1 MTDAE
6 QMEIVLEEMS
16 KGWKKFLEH
25 FNAYKNNQISEKT
38 FLIFAS
44 CLLMN
49 KSYLATDTSDDVVD
63 DLVDHLPPALQE
75 EIGILLDDGAV

>member
-16 KGWKKFLEH
+16 KGWKKFLDH
-25 FNAYKNNQISEKT
+25 FHDYKNNKISEKT
-38 FLIFAS
+38 FLIYAS

-49 KSYLATDTSDDVVD
+49 KSYLATDTSDDAMD

-75 EIGILLDDGAV
+75 EIDNLLDDGAV